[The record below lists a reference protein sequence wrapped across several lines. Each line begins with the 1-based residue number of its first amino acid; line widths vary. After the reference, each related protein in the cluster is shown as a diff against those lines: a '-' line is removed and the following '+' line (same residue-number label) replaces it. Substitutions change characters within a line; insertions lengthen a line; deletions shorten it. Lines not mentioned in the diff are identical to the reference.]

1 MKEAGYENGFTTSIL
16 VFSGEANT
24 QTAEIVQAYL
34 REIGIALK
42 VEIVETSAYWDI
54 NWKRKTWFILRFMG
68 ML

>member
-34 REIGIALK
+34 REIGIEFK
-42 VEIVETSAYWDI
+42 S
-54 NWKRKTWFILRFMG
+54 
-68 ML
+68 